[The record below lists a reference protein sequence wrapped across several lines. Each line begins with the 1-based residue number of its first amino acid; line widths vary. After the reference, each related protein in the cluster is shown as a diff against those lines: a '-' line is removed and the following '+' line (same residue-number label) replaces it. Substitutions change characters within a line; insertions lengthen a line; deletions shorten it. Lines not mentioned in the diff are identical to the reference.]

1 MNMLPLTGEPL
12 LLQAALVKPSKSQ
25 PARRRVKPKL
35 TVLDGFGLAL
45 VALRERRRMKQAQII
60 EAAGL
65 SPRTVGS
72 AEKGENIRID
82 TLDAMLHAMGAS
94 LMEFCMAVAAVNG
107 AQTVDVEAIETREA
121 RRNEY
126 ARRMGTDVPFP
137 SDPNEGRLRML
148 QDRIADLETRLY
160 GVNPVQLKTPKP
172 D

>member
-1 MNMLPLTGEPL
+1 MQQVSVDTPPGYRPKMQPMAAKKAEP
-12 LLQAALVKPSKSQ
+12 
-25 PARRRVKPKL
+25 RRRTKP
-35 TVLDGFGLAL
+35 VLSVLAGYGSAI
-45 VALRERRRMKQAQII
+45 VALRKRRDMTQADLI
-60 EAAGL
+60 AA
-65 SPRTVGS
+65 SKVAQRTASG
-72 AEKGENIRID
+72 AENSENIRID
-82 TLDAMLHAMGAS
+82 TLDALLAAMGAS
-94 LMEFCMAVAAVNG
+94 LMEFCLAVAAVNG
-107 AQTVDVEAIETREA
+107 AQVSDVEAIETREA